1 MGYMM
6 AEQSIVNKKGEVT
19 FRKKLAQQHR
29 GEKHHFDEELDVAG
43 IMDMIDWRIQRTREM
58 AKNTYAAGICMS
70 PFLEI
75 GAERCQRSLMLENE
89 LGFPGIAA
97 DISLDSLLFAER
109 IAVKYGYKKLPV
121 RICCDAN
128 NIPVRAG
135 AIPFVFFYQTIHHFS
150 DPSPVLSSINRILTS
165 RGCLFF
171 DEEPTSMRASCK
183 LFLRGNKPVGLMQ
196 KILTKLH
203 LMDFVSGIGSPEVR
217 AGITE
222 TDFTLR
228 RWGTVLNKFD
238 YSNVIVDSKLLHGS
252 TLNGLLCSNGLSRF
266 WVELMGGNIHGLCRK
281 KQKAVSASMPAL
293 HNPMDA
299 LICPECLESGSEQG
313 LRTDNGKLVCSSC
326 GKSYSLV
333 KGVYMLFTKK
343 LGSTLYPEHFN

>member
-1 MGYMM
+1 M

-43 IMDMIDWRIQRTREM
+43 IMDVIEWRMQRTREM
-58 AKNTYAAGICMS
+58 AKNTCEAGICMS

-89 LGFPGIAA
+89 LGFRGIAA
-97 DISLDSLLFAER
+97 DISLDSLFFAER
-109 IAVKYGYKKLPV
+109 IAAKNGYKKLPL

-128 NIPVRAG
+128 NLPVRARV
-135 AIPFVFFYQTIHHFS
+135 IPFVFFYQTIHHFS
-150 DPSPVLSSINRILTS
+150 DPSPVLSSIDRILTH
-165 RGCLFF
+165 RGCLYF
-171 DEEPTSMRASCK
+171 DEEPTSVRASFR

-203 LMDFVSGIGSPEVR
+203 LMDFVSGIGSPEVK

-238 YSNVIVDSKLLHGS
+238 YSNVIVDSKVLHGK
-252 TLNGLLCSNGLSRF
+252 TLKGLLRSNGPSRF

-281 KQKAVSASMPAL
+281 KQKANDAATSAIQ
-293 HNPMDA
+293 NPMDA
-299 LICPECLESGSEQG
+299 LICPVCLEAGNEHSLQS
-313 LRTDNGKLVCSSC
+313 DNGKLVCTKCDSSYPIVN
-326 GKSYSLV
+326 GI
-333 KGVYMLFTKK
+333 YMLFTKK
-343 LGSTLYPEHFN
+343 LGVALYPEYFN